1 MGRETGQEWHRPHD
15 GNEHHNGYEGEVGHN
30 RAGDH
35 AHAEQGHGHNHEQ
48 GHEKNGRWEK
58 LRHNLSHFNPL
69 GHSHESS
76 EAVDEALETSERG
89 IKAIKVSLLALG
101 ITTLIQVAIFLWSG
115 SVALLADTL
124 HNFVDA
130 VNGIPLWIA
139 LAFAGRAATR
149 RYTYGYGRAEDLAG
163 LFIVALIAVSAVLA
177 GYETIQKFLD
187 PEPMSNVAL
196 VAGAA
201 VIGFVGNELVARYE
215 MRVGSQIGSAALVA
229 DGQHARVDGFTSL
242 AVLGAAVGVWLGYPI
257 VDPIFGLLIT
267 VAILGIVWSSA
278 RSMWRRMMDATDPE
292 IVDAIEEAAMG
303 DPRVEGIE
311 SVRARWIGHRV
322 YSEVEIEVNGELS
335 TLEVAGIR
343 EKLASEA
350 KRAVPK
356 LERMV
361 VEATP
366 RR

>member
-1 MGRETGQEWHRPHD
+1 MNENERHDHPRPDDHD
-15 GNEHHNGYEGEVGHN
+15 HGVGHS
-30 RAGDH
+30 H
-35 AHAEQGHGHNHEQ
+35 APG
-48 GHEKNGRWEK
+48 KNGSGSLAR
-58 LRHNLSHFNPL
+58 LRHGLSHFNPI

-76 EAVDEALETSERG
+76 DSVDEALETSERG
-89 IKAIKVSLLALG
+89 IRAIKVSLLALG
-101 ITTLIQVAIFLWSG
+101 VTTLIQVAIYLASG

-187 PEPMSNVAL
+187 PEPISNVAL

-215 MRVGSQIGSAALVA
+215 MSVGREIGSAALMA

-242 AVLGAAVGVWLGYPI
+242 AVLGAAAGVWLGYPI
-257 VDPIFGLLIT
+257 LDPIFGLLIT
-267 VAILGIVWSSA
+267 VAILAIVWSSA
-278 RSMWRRMMDATDPE
+278 RSMFRRMMDGIEPE
-292 IVDAIEEAAMG
+292 MVDSIEEAASG
-303 DPRVEGIE
+303 IPQVEGVE
-311 SVRARWIGHRV
+311 SVRARWVGHRL
-322 YSEVEIEVNGELS
+322 YSEVRVRVPEEFSVADTDALS
-335 TLEVAGIR
+335 
-343 EKLASEA
+343 ASISRAA
-350 KRAVPK
+350 KKKIPK
-356 LERMV
+356 LDRIV
-361 VEATP
+361 VEFAPGT
-366 RR
+366 

>member
-1 MGRETGQEWHRPHD
+1 M
-15 GNEHHNGYEGEVGHN
+15 
-30 RAGDH
+30 
-35 AHAEQGHGHNHEQ
+35 
-48 GHEKNGRWEK
+48 
-58 LRHNLSHFNPL
+58 
-69 GHSHESS
+69 
-76 EAVDEALETSERG
+76 
-89 IKAIKVSLLALG
+89 
-101 ITTLIQVAIFLWSG
+101 
-115 SVALLADTL
+115 
-124 HNFVDA
+124 DA

-149 RYTYGYGRAEDLAG
+149 RYTYGYGRAEDLAA

>member
-1 MGRETGQEWHRPHD
+1 MRRENEQERLQHDEGHASGTGYHR
-15 GNEHHNGYEGEVGHN
+15 
-30 RAGDH
+30 
-35 AHAEQGHGHNHEQ
+35 AHSEQGHGHVHGQENN
-48 GHEKNGRWEK
+48 GVSKN
-58 LRHNLSHFNPL
+58 LRHKLSHFNPI

-76 EAVDEALETSERG
+76 DSVDDALKSSRRG
-89 IKAIKVSLLALG
+89 IRAIKVSLLALG
-101 ITTLIQVAIFLWSG
+101 VTTLIQVAIYVVSG

-130 VNGIPLWIA
+130 INGIPLWIA

-163 LFIVALIAVSAVLA
+163 LLIVVLIAVSAVLA

-187 PEPMSNVAL
+187 PEPMSNVAW

-215 MRVGSQIGSAALVA
+215 MRVGREIGSAALVA

-278 RSMWRRMMDATDPE
+278 RSMWRRMMDGVEPE
-292 IVDAIEEAAMG
+292 MVDSIEEAASQI
-303 DPRVEGIE
+303 PQVESVE
-311 SVRARWIGHRV
+311 SVRARWVGHRV
-322 YSEVEIEVNGELS
+322 YSEIEIGVAEHTS
-335 TLEVAGIR
+335 AAEVASIKER
-343 EKLASEA
+343 LSAEV
-350 KRAVPK
+350 KRVVPK
-356 LERMV
+356 LDRLV
-361 VEATP
+361 VETVP
-366 RR
+366 HG